1 MRLKPLQGNWTENL
15 GNCLKT
21 DHNNSTDG
29 GGDNNSSNNNNML
42 VSLIETSV
50 GQPLCKMAYCTIS
63 RSPLSN
69 PNYYLCRRAEE
80 TETLPLVDPMN
91 TE

>member
-1 MRLKPLQGNWTENL
+1 MRLKPLKGNWTENL

-29 GGDNNSSNNNNML
+29 GGDNNSNNNNML

-50 GQPLCKMAYCTIS
+50 GKMAYCTIS
-63 RSPLSN
+63 WSPLSN

-91 TE
+91 TV